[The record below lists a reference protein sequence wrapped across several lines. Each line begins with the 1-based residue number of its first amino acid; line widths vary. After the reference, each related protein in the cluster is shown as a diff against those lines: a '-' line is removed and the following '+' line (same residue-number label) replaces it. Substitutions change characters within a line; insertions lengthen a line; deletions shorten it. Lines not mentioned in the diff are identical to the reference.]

1 MYLYPANGTKLKI
14 EVYKNGNTTPELVK
28 EYIDNFIYNDIEGL
42 EQILTD
48 ESMVFPKNILEEKI
62 NKIEDENK

>member
-1 MYLYPANGTKLKI
+1 LYLYPANGTKLKI

>member
-1 MYLYPANGTKLKI
+1 LYLYPANGTKLKK